1 MPNTRDLAMLWV
13 MLMSA
18 AGCRDAVASSDE
30 PEPITIAATVS
41 ETGIRTR
48 SAGEMGRG
56 YLLAVE
62 MLNEMG
68 GVGGRQIR
76 LVTLDDASDPA
87 TAARLYE
94 AFTVADSIDALL
106 GPFSSPITEAVL
118 AVTEAAGWP
127 LIAPLASAPG
137 IWSERGRRWSVQM
150 LDPGPMRFRGM
161 VELAARNGART
172 VALVYEE
179 STFPVSL
186 AEGIRAAAGEDGL
199 TIVLD
204 RSYPVGGADHATLAA
219 AARDAGGDLFIGGGY
234 YDDAVGFTEAM
245 AETGYIP
252 LMASLSLGP
261 ADPRFVEDV
270 GDLARCIAGPTT
282 WTPAVRTSGFIADS
296 ETFVRRYQQ
305 AYESLPGYHAAGGFG
320 AVELLAE
327 AIEATLTAAGE
338 IDHAAVRDYLFSA
351 STETVLG
358 PHAVYSLGTE
368 QAGGQR
374 ALAALQVQWQDDG
387 SGGLVQRIIHPE
399 AAAEAEPCLLRPN
412 P

>member
-1 MPNTRDLAMLWV
+1 MPNTRDLAVLWV
-13 MLMSA
+13 MLMST
-18 AGCRDAVASSDE
+18 AGCRDAVAPSDE
-30 PEPITIAATVS
+30 PGPITIAATVS

-56 YLLAVE
+56 YRLAVE

-94 AFTVADSIDALL
+94 AFTAADSIDALL
-106 GPFSSPITEAVL
+106 GPFGSPITEAVL

-137 IWSERGRRWSVQM
+137 IWSERDRRWSVQM

-161 VELAARNGART
+161 VELAARSGART

-186 AEGIRAAAGEDGL
+186 AEGIRAAASSHAL

-204 RSYPVGGADHATLAA
+204 RSYPVGGADHAGLAA
-219 AARDAGGDLFIGGGY
+219 AARDASGDLFVGGGY

-245 AETGYIP
+245 AATGYTP
-252 LMASLSLGP
+252 FTASLSLGP

-270 GDLARCIAGPTT
+270 GALARCIAGPTT

-305 AYESLPGYHAAGGFG
+305 AHESLPGYHAAGGFG

-327 AIEATLTAAGE
+327 AVEATLTAAGE

-358 PHAVYSLGTE
+358 PYAVYSPGTE

-374 ALAALQVQWQDDG
+374 ALATLQVQWQDDG
-387 SGGLVQRIIHPE
+387 SGSLVQRIIHPE
-399 AAAEAEPCLLRPN
+399 SAAEAEPCFLR
-412 P
+412 